1 MLACDTETTGLFL
14 QNGSTCFSIGV
25 YDGAV
30 FKHSTTDID
39 PRTRYRTKEHPKS
52 LRSTF
57 DNASLIVFH
66 NSGFDLKALC
76 ESGIYDWNEPAEE
89 SFWKKIVD
97 TTTLAHLYCST
108 DELSLDFL
116 TQKYL
121 QRDYPEDKELI
132 SVVDKCRRL
141 TRTKRFKAVYGDW
154 LIASAEGSHP
164 SFLPCGK
171 NNKWNRMDFWLPAAI
186 RKHIPAAFR
195 PTLSDSVLNSVMLR
209 YLKADCVNT
218 YELAEFY
225 FHQLL
230 ERHGDQ
236 VTELLNIN
244 RQVEHIVWKME
255 THGLWVRP
263 TELKDAQ
270 EACHKYIG
278 ILSQKVTELSGIE
291 DITDTKLR
299 KLFFQDWGFEPVT
312 LTKTGNNS
320 VDAKCILKLHELAQ
334 PGTKQ
339 HQFLSCYLS
348 LKKYEKKL
356 TSLQSYERS
365 RSTSGYVHPSFN
377 ITGTKTT
384 RFSSKN
390 PNAQNITKAGNPYED
405 DAPDIARWLRASPS
419 MRSCFGPPPDKCW
432 IAIDYSQLQLRI
444 FAYIT
449 QEPKLIES
457 LEAGYDF
464 HDTVARELFSVE
476 RPDNPTKA
484 QRRIAKNCV
493 FGVLFGASEKKI
505 DATAGQPGMYKLLL
519 SLFPSAHAFIEETKQ
534 IVDEVGYIET
544 YGGYPLELKSHVNKW
559 TGREEKAAHAAVN
572 YIVQGAEG
580 VIVKRAMALC
590 DAYLTSEYPEGRIA
604 LQVHDEIVFE
614 FPMKPPKKH
623 IFAITRLME
632 QAAEHYGVIAPVE
645 AEICFDAWDK
655 PVKVRK
661 NTNAVV

>member
-1 MLACDTETTGLFL
+1 MIVLDCESTGLYL
-14 QNGSTCFSIGV
+14 RNGCTTFSIGV
-25 YDGAV
+25 YDGV
-30 FKHSTTDID
+30 KFMHSTVNID
-39 PRTRYRTKEHPKS
+39 PTTRKRTKEHNY
-52 LRSTF
+52 RIRGTF
-57 DNASLIVFH
+57 DATDLIVAH
-66 NSGFDLKALC
+66 NAKFDVGCLC

-121 QRDYPEDKELI
+121 QRGYPEDKELI

-195 PTLSDSVLNSVMLR
+195 PTLSDSVLSSVMLR

-218 YELAEFY
+218 FELAEFY

-365 RSTSGYVHPSFN
+365 RSSSGYVHPSFN

-419 MRSCFGPPPDKCW
+419 MRSCFGPPPDKW
-432 IAIDYSQLQLRI
+432 WVTADYSQLQLRI

-449 QEPKLIES
+449 GEAKLIEA

-464 HDTVARELFSVE
+464 HDTVARELFGI
-476 RPDNPTKA
+476 RLPDVPNKA
-484 QRRIAKNCV
+484 QRRTAKNCV

-604 LQVHDEIVFE
+604 LQVHDELDFE
-614 FPMKPPKKH
+614 VPVRMPKKH
-623 IFAITRLME
+623 VRNLKDLME
-632 QAAEHYGVIAPVE
+632 SAASHYGVKAPVE
-645 AEICFDAWDK
+645 VNLITNRWDK
-655 PVKVRK
+655 ELKIHL
-661 NTNAVV
+661 

>member
-39 PRTRYRTKEHPKS
+39 PRTRYRTKGHPQS
-52 LRSTF
+52 LRRTF

-66 NSGFDLKALC
+66 SSGFDLKALC

-121 QRDYPEDKELI
+121 QRGYPEDKELI

-154 LIASAEGSHP
+154 LIASAEGHHP

-195 PTLSDSVLNSVMLR
+195 PTLSDSVLSSVMLR

-218 YELAEFY
+218 FELAEFY

-419 MRSCFGPPPDKCW
+419 MRSCFGPPPDKW
-432 IAIDYSQLQLRI
+432 WVTADYSQLQLRI
-444 FAYIT
+444 FAKIT
-449 QEPKLIES
+449 NEQEMMD
-457 LEAGYDF
+457 AFDRGWDAHDF
-464 HDTVARELFSVE
+464 VARKIFNVPSTEA
-476 RPDNPTKA
+476 PTKA
-484 QRRIAKNCV
+484 QRRVAKNV
-493 FGVLFGASEKKI
+493 NFGFVFGASPRKI
-505 DATAGQPGMYKLLL
+505 EATAGIPGLWDTVTT
-519 SLFPSAHAFIEETKQ
+519 LFPHAHEFIEATKAT
-534 IVDEVGYIET
+534 INEVGYVET
-544 YGGYPLELKSHVNKW
+544 LGSYPLELKSHINKW
-559 TGREEKAAHAAVN
+559 TGREEKAAHAGVN

-604 LQVHDEIVFE
+604 LQVHDEFDFE
-614 FPMKPPKKH
+614 VPVRMPKKH
-623 IFAITRLME
+623 VRNLKDLME
-632 QAAEHYGVIAPVE
+632 SAASHYGVKAPVE
-645 AEICFDAWDK
+645 VNLITNRWDK
-655 PVKVRK
+655 ELKIHL
-661 NTNAVV
+661 

>member
-1 MLACDTETTGLFL
+1 MIAFDCETGGLHL
-14 QNGSTCFSIGV
+14 RNESTTFSIGT
-25 YDGAV
+25 YDGAS
-30 FKHSTTDID
+30 FKHSTVDVD
-39 PRTRYRTKEHPKS
+39 PITRKRTKEHSPK
-52 LRSTF
+52 LRAMF
-57 DNASLIVFH
+57 DSADMLVAHNAK
-66 NSGFDLKALC
+66 FDIACLC
-76 ESGIYDWNEPAEE
+76 ESGIYGWDEPANPK
-89 SFWKKIVD
+89 FWERIVD

-121 QRDYPEDKELI
+121 QRGYPEDKELV

-195 PTLSDSVLNSVMLR
+195 PTLSDSVLSSVMLR

-218 YELAEFY
+218 FELAEFY

-270 EACHKYIG
+270 DACHKYIG

-365 RSTSGYVHPSFN
+365 RSASGYVHPSFN

-419 MRSCFGPPPDKCW
+419 MRSCFGPPPDKW
-432 IAIDYSQLQLRI
+432 WVTADYSQLQLRI
-444 FAYIT
+444 FAKIT
-449 QEPKLIES
+449 NEQEMMD
-457 LEAGYDF
+457 AFDRGWDAHDF
-464 HDTVARELFSVE
+464 VARKIFNVPPTEA
-476 RPDNPTKA
+476 PTKA
-484 QRRIAKNCV
+484 QRRVAKNV
-493 FGVLFGASEKKI
+493 NFGFVFGASPRKI
-505 DATAGQPGMYKLLL
+505 ESTAGIPGLWDTVTT
-519 SLFPSAHAFIEETKQ
+519 LFPHAHEFIETTKAT
-534 IVDEVGYIET
+534 INEVGYVET
-544 YGGYPLELKSHVNKW
+544 LGSYPLELKSHINKW
-559 TGREEKAAHAAVN
+559 TGREEKAAHAGVN

-604 LQVHDEIVFE
+604 LQVHDELDFE
-614 FPMKPPKKH
+614 VPVRLPKKH
-623 IFAITRLME
+623 VRNLKDLME
-632 QAAEHYGVIAPVE
+632 SAASHYGVKAPVE
-645 AEICFDAWDK
+645 VNLITNRWDK
-655 PVKVRK
+655 ELKIHL
-661 NTNAVV
+661 

>member
-14 QNGSTCFSIGV
+14 QNGSTCFSIGI
-25 YDGAV
+25 YDGTV
-30 FKHSTTDID
+30 FKHSTVGID
-39 PRTRYRTKEHPKS
+39 PNTRSRVTEHPKS
-52 LRSTF
+52 LRRAF
-57 DNASLIVFH
+57 DQAELLVFH
-66 NSGFDLKALC
+66 NAGFDIKALC
-76 ESGIYDWNEPAEE
+76 EAGIYGWDEPAEE
-89 SFWKKIVD
+89 SFWKKVID
-97 TTTLAHLYCST
+97 TTALAHLYCST
-108 DELSLDFL
+108 DELSLDYL

-121 QRDYPEDKELI
+121 QREYPEDKELI

-141 TRTKRFKAVYGDW
+141 TRTDRFKAGYGNW
-154 LIASAEGSHP
+154 LIASREGKHP

-171 NNKWNRMDFWLPAAI
+171 SNKWNRMDFWLPSAV
-186 RKHIPAAFR
+186 REYVPADFR
-195 PTLSDSVLNSVMLR
+195 PDLSDTTLSSVMLR

-218 YELAEFY
+218 YELAQVY
-225 FHQLL
+225 FHELL

-236 VTELLNIN
+236 TTELLNIN
-244 RQVEHIVWKME
+244 KQVEHVVWKME

-263 TELKDAQ
+263 TELRTAQ
-270 EACHKYIG
+270 EACNWYIEV
-278 ILSQKVTELSGIE
+278 LTQKVTELSGIE

-299 KLFFQDWGFEPVT
+299 KLLFETWGFKPVT
-312 LTKTGNNS
+312 QTKTGAPS

-334 PGTKQ
+334 AGTKQ
-339 HQFLSCYLS
+339 HTFLSCYLS

-356 TSLQSYERS
+356 VSLQSYERS

-377 ITGTKTT
+377 STGTKTT

-405 DAPDIARWLRASPS
+405 DAPDIAKWLRASPS

-444 FAYIT
+444 FAYMT
-449 QEPKLIES
+449 KEPKLIES

-464 HDTVARELFSVE
+464 HDTVARELFSVV
-476 RPDNPTKA
+476 RPETPTKA

-505 DATAGQPGMYKLLL
+505 DATAGQHGMYKLLL

-534 IVDEVGYIET
+534 TVDDQGYVRT
-544 YGGYPLELKSHVNKW
+544 LGMYPLELKTHINKW

-580 VIVKRAMALC
+580 VIVKRAMFLC
-590 DAYLTSEYPEGRIA
+590 DQYLTSEYPEGRIA
-604 LQVHDEIVFE
+604 LQVHDELVFE
-614 FPMKPPKKH
+614 FPSKPPKKH
-623 IFAITRLME
+623 VFAITKLME
-632 QAAEHYGVIAPVE
+632 QAADEYGVTAPVE
-645 AEICFDAWDK
+645 AEVCFKSWDK
-655 PVKVRK
+655 PVKVRR
-661 NTNAVV
+661 

>member
-1 MLACDTETTGLFL
+1 MIAVDSECSGLFL

-25 YDGAV
+25 YDGTV

-52 LRSTF
+52 LRRTF
-57 DNASLIVFH
+57 DNANLIVFH

-121 QRDYPEDKELI
+121 QRGYPEDKELI

-141 TRTKRFKAVYGDW
+141 TRTERFKAVYGDW

-195 PTLSDSVLNSVMLR
+195 PGLSDSVLSSVMLR

-218 YELAEFY
+218 FELAEFY

-339 HQFLSCYLS
+339 HQFLGCYLS

-405 DAPDIARWLRASPS
+405 DAPDIASWLRASPS
-419 MRSCFGPPPDKCW
+419 MRSCFGPPPDKW
-432 IAIDYSQLQLRI
+432 WVTADYSQLQLRI
-444 FAYIT
+444 FAKIT
-449 QEPKLIES
+449 NEQEMMD
-457 LEAGYDF
+457 AFDRGWDAHDF
-464 HDTVARELFSVE
+464 VARKIFDVPSSET
-476 RPDNPTKA
+476 PTKA
-484 QRRIAKNCV
+484 QRRVAKNV
-493 FGVLFGASEKKI
+493 NFGFVFGASPRKI
-505 DATAGQPGMYKLLL
+505 ESTAGIPGLWDTVTT
-519 SLFPSAHAFIEETKQ
+519 LFPHAHEFIEATKAT
-534 IVDEVGYIET
+534 INEVGYVET
-544 YGGYPLELKSHVNKW
+544 LGSYPLELKSHINKW
-559 TGREEKAAHAAVN
+559 TGREEKAAHAGVN

-604 LQVHDEIVFE
+604 LQVHDELDFE
-614 FPMKPPKKH
+614 VPVRMPKKNV
-623 IFAITRLME
+623 RNLKDLME
-632 QAAEHYGVIAPVE
+632 SAASHYGVKAPVE
-645 AEICFDAWDK
+645 VNLITNRWDK
-655 PVKVRK
+655 ELKIHL
-661 NTNAVV
+661 